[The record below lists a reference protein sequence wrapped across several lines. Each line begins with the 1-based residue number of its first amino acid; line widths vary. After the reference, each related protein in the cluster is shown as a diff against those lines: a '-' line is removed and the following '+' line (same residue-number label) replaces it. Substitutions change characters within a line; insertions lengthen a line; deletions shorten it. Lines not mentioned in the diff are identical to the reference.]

1 MLLYHASLDLLQ
13 PGQTLPA
20 RKSASPYQMM
30 FPAAEQMLEQKRPGI
45 CQSRLSA
52 YFAALTPEQA
62 LVVKHGM
69 LGNNGK
75 QIDPAIK
82 IFEVE
87 ADDST
92 RCPMILVQAVKDLLG
107 KGASPKQTEC
117 VAAAYWSSADQPWYF
132 IEVLAPEIR
141 VVQEVVLGRSF
152 DSVWRD
158 VNDAYKADIPIATN
172 IVRGCR

>member
-13 PGQTLPA
+13 PGQTLPP
-20 RKSASPYQMM
+20 RKPASPYQMM
-30 FPAAEQMLEQKRPGI
+30 FPAAERMLEQKRPRI

-52 YFAALTPEQA
+52 HFAALTPEQA

-69 LGNNGK
+69 RGNNGK

-92 RCPMILVQAVKDLLG
+92 RCPMILVQAVKDLLA

-117 VAAAYWSSADQPWYF
+117 VATAYWSSADQPWYF
-132 IEVLAPEIR
+132 IEVLASEIR
-141 VVQEVVLGRSF
+141 VVQEVALSKSF
-152 DSVWRD
+152 DTVWRE

-172 IVRGCR
+172 VVRGC